1 MRSTRNRFSRKGG
14 GKKYRIRRQGLG
26 KNQGSAINPVSVL
39 VKPSDRP
46 CIIIKGSRGTDDA
59 FCSRGQLNI
68 HVGANLITSKLDIII
83 EIISLIVLQYPVLL
97 IIGDR
102 KSTRLN
108 SSP

>member
-14 GKKYRIRRQGLG
+14 GKTYRIRRQGLG

-59 FCSRGQLNI
+59 FCSRGQLNL
-68 HVGANLITSKLDIII
+68 HAGANLLT
-83 EIISLIVLQYPVLL
+83 
-97 IIGDR
+97 
-102 KSTRLN
+102 STRSEEHTSELQSLMRISYDDFCLTKTQIRN
-108 SSP
+108 SK